1 MFFSCMITLQ
11 KAMPSHKYNFKAA
24 LAYLDRFQFHG
35 FRLGLERMT
44 GILKAL
50 GNPEKGYPCLH
61 VAGTNGKGS
70 VSAVIASILNA
81 AGYRTGLYTSP
92 HLSSLRE
99 RFRIGDIMISEEEL
113 SEQVWKIRDFLETGY
128 ELSYFEFT
136 TAIAMVWFAEQKTD
150 LAIFETGLG
159 GRLDATNIVNPLV
172 SVITNISLEHQ
183 SFLGSSIPE
192 IAREK
197 AGIIK
202 KGVPVIT
209 GVREQ
214 PAFSVI
220 LDRCLE
226 LNAPVRQLGRDFD
239 IKGHGNS
246 GIDYKGEFFEINGL
260 DPALRGRHQ
269 AVNAGLAIAACEGL
283 MKHGFKVTDTAIRN
297 GCRSV
302 YWPGRGELL
311 MGSRRVLLDGAHN
324 IGGVRSLKDLLGQLN
339 RISGNNGMCRH
350 TLLWACSDEGGDKDF
365 AAMLREIAPLFGK
378 IVITEPPGPRIP
390 VTLERWGRNDIPKDA
405 IMEQNWKNALDKAL
419 SICSME
425 DLLCVAGSLYLVG
438 AVREELMKRDFCVYN
453 HNPRQDRTHKR

>member
-1 MFFSCMITLQ
+1 MS
-11 KAMPSHKYNFKAA
+11 SHKHNFKAA

-44 GILKAL
+44 SILNAL
-50 GNPEKGYPCLH
+50 GNPEKSYPCLH

-70 VSAVIASILNA
+70 VSAIIASILHA

-92 HLSSLRE
+92 HLSSLKE
-99 RFRIGDIMISEEEL
+99 RFRIGNTMISEEEL
-113 SEQVWKIRDFLETGY
+113 SEHIWRIRDFLETGY

-136 TAIAMVWFAEQKTD
+136 TAIAMVWFAEQGTD

-202 KGVPVIT
+202 EGVPVIT

-214 PAFSVI
+214 SALSVI
-220 LDRCLE
+220 LARCLE
-226 LNAPVRQLGRDFD
+226 LNVPVWELGQDFD
-239 IKGHGNS
+239 IKEHGNS
-246 GIDYKGEFFEINGL
+246 GIDYKGEFFKINGL
-260 DPALRGRHQ
+260 DLALRGGHQ
-269 AVNAGLAIAACEGL
+269 AINAGLAIAACERL
-283 MKHGFKVTDTAIRN
+283 MKQGFKVTDAAVRN

-302 YWPGRGELL
+302 YWPGRGEMLK
-311 MGSRRVLLDGAHN
+311 GSCRVLLDGAHN
-324 IGGVRSLKDLLGQLN
+324 LSGARSLKDLLGRLN
-339 RISGNNGMCRH
+339 TSSRNKGRCCH

-365 AAMLREIAPLFGK
+365 VSMLRQIASLFGQ
-378 IVITEPPGPRIP
+378 IVITEPPGPRVP
-390 VTLERWGRNDIPKDA
+390 VTLERWRQSDIPKDVTL
-405 IMEQNWKNALDKAL
+405 EQNWERALDKVL
-419 SICSME
+419 SSCGKE

-438 AVREELMKRDFCVYN
+438 AVREELMERNFV
-453 HNPRQDRTHKR
+453 RI

>member
-1 MFFSCMITLQ
+1 VNTEPVN
-11 KAMPSHKYNFKAA
+11 AYHNFKAA
-24 LAYLDRFQFHG
+24 LTYLDKFQLHG

-44 GILKAL
+44 SILNAF
-50 GNPEKGYPCLH
+50 GNPEKNYPCLH

-70 VSAVIASILNA
+70 VSAIIASILHA

-99 RFRIGDIMISEEEL
+99 RFRIGNTMISEEEL
-113 SEQVWKIRDFLETGY
+113 KEQIWRIRDFLQRGY

-136 TAIAMVWFAEQKTD
+136 TAIAMVWFAEQGTD

-159 GRLDATNIVNPLV
+159 GRLDATNIVTPLV

-183 SFLGSSIPE
+183 AFLGSSIPE

-214 PAFSVI
+214 PALSVI

-226 LNAPVRQLGRDFD
+226 LNAPVWEIGRDFD
-239 IKGHGNS
+239 VVEHGNS
-246 GIDYKGEFFEINGL
+246 GIDYKGEFLKINGL
-260 DPALRGRHQ
+260 DLALKGKHQ
-269 AVNAGLAIAACEGL
+269 ATNAGLAIAACERL
-283 MKHGFKVTDTAIRN
+283 IKQGFRITDTAVRN

-311 MGSRRVLLDGAHN
+311 KGSCRVLLDGAHN
-324 IGGVRSLKDLLGQLN
+324 LGGIGSLKDLLGRLN
-339 RISGNNGMCRH
+339 TTPGDKDRCFH

-365 AAMLREIAPLFGK
+365 VAMLRQISSLFGQ
-378 IVITEPPGPRIP
+378 IIITEPPGPRVP
-390 VTLERWGRNDIPKDA
+390 VTLERWRGSDIPKDVTL
-405 IMEQNWKNALDKAL
+405 EQNWQKAMNKAL
-419 SICSME
+419 SNCGKE

-438 AVREELMKRDFCVYN
+438 AVREELIQKNFIGI
-453 HNPRQDRTHKR
+453 